1 MITVTTE
8 NGLTHMVKPT
18 IFPDGTSQVWKLPAE
33 MFEARDLEITWH
45 FDSER
50 EIIDL
55 LSLRRLLVSQTWS
68 LHIPFLPYARQDKN
82 IDNTSTFNLVVLAE
96 LINSLGCQSVTA
108 VDVHNPDWTA
118 ELIKNFENV
127 EVGAIHEHMVR
138 RRDTH
143 CIVYPDAGAALRYPR
158 TVNASMIIC
167 DKTRDQLTGNITGHE
182 IRSSDIMAMMTK
194 PAPYNFLIVDDLCD
208 GGATFI
214 SVAKLINQEYGAYV
228 NKIDLFVTHGVFS
241 RGREHLL
248 NNGITNVFTTNSL
261 TKNGDGYQV

>member
-1 MITVTTE
+1 MITMTTE
-8 NGLTHMVKPT
+8 NGLTHVVKPT

-33 MFEARDLEITWH
+33 MLEARDLEVTWH
-45 FDSER
+45 FDNER

-55 LSLRRLLVSQTWS
+55 LSLRRLLVFKNWD
-68 LHIPFLPYARQDKN
+68 LHIPFLPYARQDKEVS
-82 IDNTSTFNLVVLAE
+82 NTSTFNLFVLAE
-96 LINSLGCQSVTA
+96 LINQLGCRRVTA
-108 VDVHNPDWTA
+108 VDVHNPALTA
-118 ELIKNFENV
+118 ELIENFENV
-127 EVGAIHEHMVR
+127 EVTAIHEHMVLR
-138 RRDTH
+138 RTTH
-143 CIVYPDAGAALRYPR
+143 CIVYPDAGASARYPR

-194 PAPYNFLIVDDLCD
+194 PGPYNFLIVDDLCD

-214 SVAKLINQEYGAYV
+214 SVAKLINQEYGTYV